1 MINKVTVALFIALMQ
16 AAASIVVA
24 EPHDE
29 LARVSKELKAV
40 DRANVARIE
49 ELKLEKRALVRAIA
63 GIEDNSVIINSV
75 DAAVLQ
81 TPLVAVEAGT
91 GGIILK
97 SKINA
102 VFKSFIDSQRLEGQ
116 NLVQAQTMELH
127 YTQLFAKFDAADV
140 ETRQQIK
147 TKIITFTE
155 AARLLRGKLQLL
167 SVRPNFVKL
176 YFGSV
181 QLGLVDEHSL
191 DNVFTSALH
200 NVYRSQALKDSVLAV
215 KQEAEDG
222 KKDILLMKNFI
233 YAQVNDVVTDALGAT
248 LLREEI
254 IDLTFGCL
262 GRQIKLKQHPIYR
275 VISVVFSENFMDLI
289 QQYFDLEAT
298 FKAAPTVNL
307 LTQNTVLKRFADQAD
322 VLMAGFLPHT
332 QTVTDL
338 VENGMSAWAS
348 LFISK
353 IILLKRS
360 FIVRLQTTKGMLADK
375 MSQAIY
381 FKHSMLLQDPQFNE
395 ATMLPSLRTYVSRY
409 ENLVMR
415 FLANQIPSE
424 LDFYCEHYA
433 LLGHLRSLV
442 AKVAPSDIYSWR
454 TYILPRSGAGLYVA
468 TINSMIEV
476 LEIIEKTLKNDDG
489 IITATQNFLAGLLPG
504 NAGVA
509 PGNQAGITADQL
521 KSILSG
527 GGNAKDTMVRL
538 ATSFSPLFL
547 NALMNWNNGGA
558 APVALQ
564 APELVTATKKK
575 DLGSF
580 GLLAQQNPELAQKIQ
595 DGVPTFLASIMD
607 SK

>member
-1 MINKVTVALFIALMQ
+1 MINKVKVALFIALMQ
-16 AAASIVVA
+16 GAASIVVA
-24 EPHDE
+24 QPQAD
-29 LARVSKELKAV
+29 LARVNAELITIDPSNVGRIAV
-40 DRANVARIE
+40 LR
-49 ELKLEKRALVRAIA
+49 LEKRALVRAIA
-63 GIEDNSVIINSV
+63 GMPEQPAIINPV
-75 DAAVLQ
+75 EAPVLQ
-81 TPLVAVEAGT
+81 PPLIAVEAGT
-91 GGIILK
+91 DVIVLK

-102 VFKSFIDSQRLEGQ
+102 VFQGFIDSQRLGGQ

-127 YTQLFAKFDAADV
+127 YAQLLAKFDAAAA

-147 TKIITFTE
+147 TEIITFTE
-155 AARLLRGKLQLL
+155 VARLLKGKLQLL
-167 SVRPNFVKL
+167 SVRPNFVRL

-191 DNVFTSALH
+191 DNVFTSALD
-200 NVYRSQALKDSVLAV
+200 NAYRSQALKASVQAI
-215 KQEAEDG
+215 KQEIEQAG
-222 KKDILLMKNFI
+222 KNIFHEKNFI
-233 YAQVNDVVTDALGAT
+233 YAQINDVVTDALLAA

-254 IDLTFGCL
+254 IDLTVGCL
-262 GRQIKLKQHPIYR
+262 RRKINLKKHPVYP
-275 VISVVFSENFMDLI
+275 VISVVFNEAFMNLI

-307 LTQNTVLKRFADQAD
+307 VPQNTVVKRFADQAD
-322 VLMAGFLPHT
+322 VLMAAFLPHT
-332 QTVTDL
+332 QAVTD
-338 VENGMSAWAS
+338 VADNGMSPWAS

-360 FIVRLQTTKGMLADK
+360 FIVRLQATKGMLADK
-375 MSQAIY
+375 TSQAIY

-395 ATMLPSLRTYVSRY
+395 ATMLPSLHTYVSRY

-415 FLANQIPSE
+415 FLANQITSE

-442 AKVAPSDIYSWR
+442 TKVAPSDIYSWR
-454 TYILPRSGAGLYVA
+454 TYILPRRGAGLYVA
-468 TINSMIEV
+468 TISSMIEV
-476 LEIIEKTLKNDDG
+476 LESIELTLKNDDG
-489 IITATQNFLAGLLPG
+489 IITATQNLLAGLLAG

-509 PGNQAGITADQL
+509 AGNQAGITADQL

-538 ATSFSPLFL
+538 ATSFSPLVL
-547 NALMNWNNGGA
+547 NALMNWSNGGA
-558 APVALQ
+558 APVGLQ
-564 APELVTATKKK
+564 APELVAATKKK

-595 DGVPTFLASIMD
+595 AGVPTFLASIVN
-607 SK
+607 SN

>member
-1 MINKVTVALFIALMQ
+1 MINKIKVAFFIALMQ
-16 AAASIVVA
+16 GAASIVIA
-24 EPHDE
+24 EPQED
-29 LARVSKELKAV
+29 LARVNADLEVVDPSNVDRIAELK
-40 DRANVARIE
+40 R
-49 ELKLEKRALVRAIA
+49 EKRALIRKIGGMQDNLVPAPVLQQPPLVVADA
-63 GIEDNSVIINSV
+63 GIDVIV
-75 DAAVLQ
+75 
-81 TPLVAVEAGT
+81 
-91 GGIILK
+91 LK
-97 SKINA
+97 SKINT
-102 VFKSFIDSQRLEGQ
+102 VFQGFIDSQRLEGQ
-116 NLVQAQTMELH
+116 NLVQAQSMEL
-127 YTQLFAKFDAADV
+127 YYAQLLAKFDAADA

-147 TKIITFTE
+147 TEIITFTE
-155 AARLLRGKLQLL
+155 SARLLRGKLQLL
-167 SVRPNFVKL
+167 TVRPNFVRL

-191 DNVFTSALH
+191 DNIFTSSLH
-200 NVYRSQALKDSVLAV
+200 NVYRSQALKASVLAV
-215 KQEAEDG
+215 KQEVQQAE
-222 KKDILLMKNFI
+222 KNILHEKNFI
-233 YAQVNDVVTDALGAT
+233 YTQVNDVVTDALLAT
-248 LLREEI
+248 LLGEEI

-262 GRQIKLKQHPIYR
+262 GRQIKLKQHPVYS
-275 VISVVFSENFMDLI
+275 VISVVFSENFMNLI

-307 LTQNTVLKRFADQAD
+307 VPQNTVVKRFADQAD
-322 VLMAGFLPHT
+322 VLMAAFLPHT
-332 QTVTDL
+332 QAVTD
-338 VENGMSAWAS
+338 VADNGMSPWAS

-360 FIVRLQTTKGMLADK
+360 FIVRLQATKGMQENK
-375 MSQAIY
+375 VSQAVY

-415 FLANQIPSE
+415 FLSDPMVSE

-433 LLGHLRSLV
+433 LLSHLQSLV
-442 AKVAPSDIYSWR
+442 AKIAPKDMFNWR
-454 TYILPRSGAGLYVA
+454 TYLPRSGPGLYVV
-468 TINSMIEV
+468 TLNSMIEV

-489 IITATQNFLAGLLPG
+489 IITATQNFLAGLLAG

-538 ATSFSPLFL
+538 AASFSPLFL
-547 NALMNWNNGGA
+547 NVLMNWGNGGA

-564 APELVTATKKK
+564 APGLVAAPAKKM

-580 GLLAQQNPELAQKIQ
+580 ELLAQQNPKLAQKIQ
-595 DGVPTFLASIMD
+595 DGAPTFLASIAD